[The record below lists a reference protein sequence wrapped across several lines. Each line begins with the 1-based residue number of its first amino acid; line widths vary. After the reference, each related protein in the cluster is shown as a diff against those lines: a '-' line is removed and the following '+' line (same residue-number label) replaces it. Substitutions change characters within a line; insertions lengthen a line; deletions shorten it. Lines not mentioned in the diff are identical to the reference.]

1 MTLASNDVPP
11 PDATTEGPLA
21 GLLST
26 SNSCQAPHPAHHELK
41 YIPHMPDKPTD
52 HGQRPPFPDNVRG
65 TGWHTP
71 NTTSRQRSSPWLCI
85 QHISYLPYH
94 LTRQIIGAQHM
105 ACTQSAPPPTLVT
118 NRLEDSQLSP
128 VHPPFTYARTT
139 SRHGDPRALPHQLAV
154 WRMCSISGTP
164 LSHPPAIRDTTLQLP
179 AVPGSRLPSP
189 RLAAYNAQPTPTPE
203 QGASQ
208 EQSG

>member
-21 GLLST
+21 ELLST
-26 SNSCQAPHPAHHELK
+26 SNSCPAPHPAHHELK

-71 NTTSRQRSSPWLCI
+71 NTTSRQRSSPLLCI
-85 QHISYLPYH
+85 PHISYLPYH

-189 RLAAYNAQPTPTPE
+189 QLAAYNAQPTPTPE